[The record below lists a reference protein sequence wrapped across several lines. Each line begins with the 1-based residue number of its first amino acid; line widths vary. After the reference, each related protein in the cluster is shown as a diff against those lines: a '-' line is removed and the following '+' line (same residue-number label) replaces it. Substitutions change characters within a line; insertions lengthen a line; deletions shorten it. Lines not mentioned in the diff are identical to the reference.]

1 MNPFLRTLFTQS
13 EKAVPQ
19 TVPRNEGA
27 APTVSIPPA
36 ALQGDIAAI
45 AIENIF
51 QLFDFAAL
59 TGKLEVQ
66 STDNSGVFYFRK
78 GMLIHGLL
86 RINQRRIGQILL
98 DSGLITEQQLEECLQ
113 LHEQTGGRQ
122 RFGQMLVEKG
132 YAEPYALDKSLL
144 RQVKEAF
151 FTTLSWNE
159 GFFRYYPN
167 QMPSPDEIQMF
178 GRIDRLLLEGMVH
191 IDQAALGNR
200 EE

>member
-1 MNPFLRTLFTQS
+1 MNPFLRTLFTQP
-13 EKAVPQ
+13 EKATPPI
-19 TVPRNEGA
+19 VPRNEGS
-27 APTVSIPPA
+27 APTVSTPPA

-51 QLFDFAAL
+51 QLFDFAAM

-86 RINQRRIGQILL
+86 RINQRKIGQILL
-98 DSGLITEQQLEECLQ
+98 DSHMITAEQLEECLQ
-113 LHEQTGGRQ
+113 LHQQTGGRQ
-122 RFGQMLVEKG
+122 RFGQMLLDKG

-159 GFFRYYPN
+159 GYFRFYPN
-167 QMPSPDEIQMF
+167 QVPSPDEIQMF

-191 IDQAALGNR
+191 IDQTALDSK